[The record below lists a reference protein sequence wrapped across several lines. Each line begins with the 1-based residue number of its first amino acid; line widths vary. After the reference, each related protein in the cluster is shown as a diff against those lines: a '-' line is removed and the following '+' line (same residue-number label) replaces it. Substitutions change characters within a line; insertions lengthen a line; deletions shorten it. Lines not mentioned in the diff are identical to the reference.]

1 MEAATALAAAISFSS
16 CAWPCT
22 TELAASHRLPVA
34 LATSLACGGEGGRKG
49 RENDREISEGQRGE
63 ALPLFKSLYSF
74 VVVKEM
80 RGLLENALM
89 W

>member
-34 LATSLACGGEGGRKG
+34 LATSLACGGEGGG
-49 RENDREISEGQRGE
+49 REERMTGKYQRG
-63 ALPLFKSLYSF
+63 
-74 VVVKEM
+74 KEG
-80 RGLLENALM
+80 RPSPI
-89 W
+89 